1 MNAEAIESLDSESLR
16 TIEYILSEI
25 PENDLMRQCINRS
38 QLEYFFF
45 LRRFFNQVSQGISN
59 YFLGKPLF
67 ENTDIA
73 LREKLDIELQK
84 WICFY
89 GLLQWGWDYIL
100 SEAPKKGWKISGNP
114 GDALRFVLTNYAECM
129 FVQHQAVHLEF
140 SPRRGYE
147 QTRLIPRIEGILNRL
162 ENNGDVTEEDIKLIN
177 NFTKNSQKGEPVK
190 PELNDFFHFC
200 MQVFEKHKNKPKI
213 KHKYKDYLRI
223 QSEYEVLAMREWQPR
238 KKSQGFQVV
247 NQNIHN
253 PP

>member
-1 MNAEAIESLDSESLR
+1 MNSEAIESLDSKSLR

-25 PENDLMRQCINRS
+25 PDKELMRQCINRS

-67 ENTDIA
+67 ENTDIE

-89 GLLQWGWDYIL
+89 GLLQWGWEYIL
-100 SEAPKKGWKISGNP
+100 AEAAKRGVTLSVSP
-114 GDALRFVLTNYAECM
+114 GDALRFILTNYAECM
-129 FVQHQAVHLEF
+129 FVQHQAIHLEF
-140 SPRRGYE
+140 SPRKGYS
-147 QTRLIPRIEGILNRL
+147 QTSLIPRIEGILNRL
-162 ENNGDVTEEDIKLIN
+162 ENNGAITEEDIKVIN
-177 NFTKNSQKGEPVK
+177 KFTQSSQKGEPVN

-200 MQVFEKHKNKPKI
+200 IQVFEKHKNKPKI

-223 QSEYEVLAMREWQPR
+223 QSEHEALATREWHPR
-238 KKSQGFQVV
+238 KKSQGFKIV
-247 NQNIHN
+247 NQNVTN